1 MSLLAELQKQDTHI
15 GPIYQKLQQKMQ
27 LDELYVGESRWETKK
42 LAKMIEHLQ
51 LRDDGRLTAQLPI
64 RGRRQEVVV
73 CLGTKRREVIHKK
86 HEMAHLGVI
95 KTTVRVMIDWL
106 WPGMTADIRRFVL
119 GCQIYQQS
127 KAVKTKTAGERQHL
141 FRGRPWQQVSVD
153 LWGPFPKMKRGNT
166 QILVLTD
173 HFTRWVDAIRIS
185 DGKAETI
192 ATTLDECVFQY
203 FDVPETVHSNHSSQF
218 EVQLLKKMCRLWG
231 KRGRALPTP
240 GKLGHG
246 ET

>member
-1 MSLLAELQKQDTHI
+1 
-15 GPIYQKLQQKMQ
+15 
-27 LDELYVGESRWETKK
+27 
-42 LAKMIEHLQ
+42 
-51 LRDDGRLTAQLPI
+51 
-64 RGRRQEVVV
+64 
-73 CLGTKRREVIHKK
+73 
-86 HEMAHLGVI
+86 
-95 KTTVRVMIDWL
+95 
-106 WPGMTADIRRFVL
+106 
-119 GCQIYQQS
+119 
-127 KAVKTKTAGERQHL
+127 
-141 FRGRPWQQVSVD
+141 
-153 LWGPFPKMKRGNT
+153 MKRGNT

-231 KRGRALPTP
+231 QRGRALPTP